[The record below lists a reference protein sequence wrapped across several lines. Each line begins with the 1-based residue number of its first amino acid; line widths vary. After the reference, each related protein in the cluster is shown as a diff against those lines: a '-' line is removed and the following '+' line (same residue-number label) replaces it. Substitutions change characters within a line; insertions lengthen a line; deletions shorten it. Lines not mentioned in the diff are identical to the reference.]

1 MILNETK
8 KILFYDG
15 DCGFCNSSVQFALKH
30 QKNEIYFATLQ
41 SKFAIILLEKNGIKI
56 ELDTLYFYNHEKI
69 YNKSSGA
76 LRLAKE
82 LKFPYNLLFAF
93 YIVPKFLRD
102 TVYSFI
108 SKRRHKIKSGFCVIP
123 KETEK
128 KLFLT
133 DDSQLLKN

>member
-1 MILNETK
+1 MILNESK

-15 DCGFCNSSVQFALKH
+15 DCGFCNSSVQFALSH

-41 SKFAIILLEKNGIKI
+41 SKFALDLLNKNGIKI
-56 ELDTLYFYNHEKI
+56 ELDTLYFYKNGKI
-69 YNKSSGA
+69 YDKSSGA

-93 YIVPKFLRD
+93 YIVPKFLRN

-108 SKRRHKIKSGFCVIP
+108 AKRRHRIKNGFCVNP
-123 KETEK
+123 SKTEK

-133 DDSQLLKN
+133 DNSQL